1 MLNSGIRIQRLEKIL
16 FIIQPMTALNLTL
29 LPLSWAMMTLRCRQR
44 NGFIMNKNV
53 SWPFLLNHK
62 CNYQLGKSLIT
73 NKMETH
79 HCVLC
84 IGVYSKYLSPPLF
97 FLVSPTACRSYW
109 ARNWTCA
116 TAVTS
121 ATTGW
126 ATQELLVSFLIR
138 DIIIN
143 TNWLFLMLIAVI
155 LVGSRK
161 EK

>member
-97 FLVSPTACRSYW
+97 FFWSHQQHAEVTGPGTEPAPLQWPQLQQAEPH
-109 ARNWTCA
+109 RN
-116 TAVTS
+116 
-121 ATTGW
+121 
-126 ATQELLVSFLIR
+126 FL
-138 DIIIN
+138 
-143 TNWLFLMLIAVI
+143 FPF
-155 LVGSRK
+155 
-161 EK
+161 

>member
-97 FLVSPTACRSYW
+97 FFGLTNSMQKLL
-109 ARNWTCA
+109 
-116 TAVTS
+116 
-121 ATTGW
+121 G
-126 ATQELLVSFLIR
+126 QELNLRHCSDLSYNRLSHTGTSCFLF
-138 DIIIN
+138 N
-143 TNWLFLMLIAVI
+143 
-155 LVGSRK
+155 
-161 EK
+161 